1 MAPGGIPEGGGMV
14 GAPPTGGEIGAAV
27 TGSFFLQPAMASA
40 AARATKVRFKVV
52 PPGAS
57 CEEIAGHARQSSLPA
72 AGFKDGLDVR
82 DPGRCSPPRG
92 CASPVAA
99 PRPAWYPKASMHIGF
114 DAKRAFQNSTGLGN
128 FARDVL
134 RILAEQRPGNRYVAY
149 GPRLVAG
156 QVPAGVEARGPDRLF
171 GRAFPSLWRVAGLAA
186 QLRRDRVELFHG
198 LSGEL
203 PMGIERSGVRSV
215 VTIHDLI
222 FERFPELYPPIDRR
236 IYAWKSRRAAE
247 RAGLVIAVSEQ
258 TKQDLVERYAIRTER
273 IRIVYQGCH
282 PAFQRAPAPGADEAV
297 ARRLGLPDR
306 YLLSVGT
313 VERRKNLGLVVKA
326 LPGLPGIPLLAVGRQ
341 TGYADE
347 LRLEA
352 RRLGVEDRVRFL
364 AGVSMEDLAAL
375 YRRCSVFVYPSIF
388 EGFGIPIIEAL
399 FSGAP
404 VVTTAGGVFPEAA
417 GPGSAYVAPTDVD
430 GLRQTV
436 AALLGDQ
443 VRRDAMRAAGL
454 LHARRFT
461 DQAIAEGLSNV
472 YQEVSG

>member
-1 MAPGGIPEGGGMV
+1 
-14 GAPPTGGEIGAAV
+14 
-27 TGSFFLQPAMASA
+27 
-40 AARATKVRFKVV
+40 
-52 PPGAS
+52 
-57 CEEIAGHARQSSLPA
+57 
-72 AGFKDGLDVR
+72 
-82 DPGRCSPPRG
+82 
-92 CASPVAA
+92 
-99 PRPAWYPKASMHIGF
+99 MHIGF

-128 FARDVL
+128 YARDVL
-134 RILAEQRPGNRYVAY
+134 RILAEQRPGHRYVAY
-149 GPRLVAG
+149 GPRLVEG
-156 QVPAGVEARGPDRLF
+156 QVPTGVEARGPDRVF
-171 GRAFPSLWRVAGLAA
+171 GRAIPSLWRVAGLAA

-203 PMGIERSGVRSV
+203 PTGIEKSGIRSV

-222 FERFPELYPPIDRR
+222 FERFPELYSPIDRR

-247 RAGLVIAVSEQ
+247 RAERVIAVSEQ
-258 TKQDLVERYAIRTER
+258 TKQDLVERYAIRPER
-273 IRIVYQGCH
+273 IRVVYQGCH
-282 PAFQRAPAPGADEAV
+282 PAFQRAPSPGADDAV

-347 LRLEA
+347 
-352 RRLGVEDRVRFL
+352 DRVRFL
-364 AGVSMEDLAAL
+364 TGVSMDDLAAL
-375 YRRCSVFVYPSIF
+375 YRRCSLFVYPSIF

-404 VVTTAGGVFPEAA
+404 VVTTEGGVFPEAA
-417 GPGSAYVAPTDVD
+417 GPGSVYVAPTDVD

-436 AALLGDQ
+436 AALLGYPQ
-443 VRRDAMRAAGL
+443 RQDAMRAAGL

-461 DQAIAEGLSNV
+461 DHAIADGLSNV
-472 YQEVSG
+472 YQEVSR